1 MNMNRTL
8 KLNVPPQNSNS
19 EATIYCNAVQKH
31 TSSSSEDG
39 LDISDESNLLNS
51 LVLDVNRVE
60 ADRELT
66 HRLQ

>member
-1 MNMNRTL
+1 MPL
-8 KLNVPPQNSNS
+8 QNTNS
-19 EATIYCNAVQKH
+19 EATIYRNAVQKC

-39 LDISDESNLLNS
+39 LDISDESNLLNN

-66 HRLQ
+66 HRSQGMVDDEQP